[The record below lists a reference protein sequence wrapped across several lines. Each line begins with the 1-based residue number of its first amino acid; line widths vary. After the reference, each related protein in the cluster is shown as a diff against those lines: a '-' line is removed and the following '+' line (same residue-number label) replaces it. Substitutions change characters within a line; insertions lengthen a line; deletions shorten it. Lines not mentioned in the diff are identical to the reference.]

1 MTEEAARALERSRAV
16 RGGHHGVV
24 TKLVREAEEI
34 LRNESLT
41 SEQRSRLNV
50 IRQQLE
56 EKLKLLGVRTYS
68 AIVR

>member
-16 RGGHHGVV
+16 RGGHRGVV

-41 SEQRSRLNV
+41 SE
-50 IRQQLE
+50 
-56 EKLKLLGVRTYS
+56 
-68 AIVR
+68 